1 MEAETVSNEHY
12 VNHLADVNHK
22 KEVTAIEDI
31 YNQFG
36 ALLVPKGT
44 AIEHRVHDFLVGHK
58 MQKQLDELI
67 SVNGCLTAKSL
78 IFEFNKFLE
87 LYPDLKQIHQSMD
100 FDQALEHLCSVQQ
113 IPRILLQKLTIL
125 KMQLPTI
132 FEQTLFSTWLGCML
146 AKEMKLSSEQIRNT
160 FYVGLLHD
168 LGLLHINPKLIS
180 KQESYTEQEWR
191 SIKQHMMIS
200 VAIAKLIHPFDQ
212 EVYRGIKEHH
222 ERCDGTGYPKKLHKD
237 QLSYSGQ
244 LIGLADIICH
254 IRTRQY
260 QQSGKSMAN
269 IMPYIQIN
277 LQSFKF
283 ESYQAMYSIV
293 QRAQLE
299 INDLLNRK
307 DFLSLPKLLILQR
320 VRITQLH
327 LAFAEFV
334 ALIPDNV
341 KGKHSRALLGSC
353 LQIGEVIKRAGFN
366 SSETLDWLESIS
378 DNDFTE
384 AHQELQEL
392 DNMHY
397 ELLWLFKKAFR
408 IIPDF
413 LAEELPANSELT
425 TQFQALAETMQQNL
439 LQAWTDYS

>member
-1 MEAETVSNEHY
+1 MDTETVINAHY
-12 VNHLADVNHK
+12 VNHLANVNNK
-22 KEVTAIEDI
+22 KKVVATENI

-58 MQKQLDELI
+58 MKKQLDEFI
-67 SVNGCLTAKSL
+67 TVDGCLTANSL
-78 IFEFNKFLE
+78 VAEFNKLLALF
-87 LYPDLKQIHQSMD
+87 PDLQQIHQCID
-100 FDQALEHLCSVQQ
+100 FGQMLEHLCSVQQ

-125 KMQLPTI
+125 KLQLPTI

-146 AKEMKLSSEQIRNT
+146 AKEMKLSPQHIRNT

-168 LGLLHINPKLIS
+168 LGLLHIDPELIS
-180 KQESYTEQEWR
+180 KQGSYSDQEWH
-191 SIKQHMMIS
+191 SVKHHMMIS
-200 VAIAKLIHPFDQ
+200 VAIAKLIYPFDE

-222 ERCDGTGYPKKLHKD
+222 ERCDGTGYPKELRNE

-277 LQSFKF
+277 QHSFKY
-283 ESYQAMYSIV
+283 ESYQAMYTLV
-293 QRAQLE
+293 QRAELE
-299 INDLLNRK
+299 ISDLLNRK
-307 DFLSLPKLLILQR
+307 DFLALPKRLILQR

-327 LAFAEFV
+327 LAFADFV
-334 ALIPDNV
+334 ALFPKET
-341 KGKHSRALLGSC
+341 KGKHSKALIESC
-353 LQIGEVIKRAGFN
+353 EHIGDTIKRAGLN
-366 SSETLDWLESIS
+366 SPETLDWLESIS
-378 DNDFTE
+378 DSDFND
-384 AHQELQEL
+384 ARQELQEL
-392 DNMHY
+392 DSMHY
-397 ELLWLFKKAFR
+397 ELLWQFKKVFR

-413 LAEELPANSELT
+413 LQEELPAKAKLAPQLN
-425 TQFQALAETMQQNL
+425 AHAETMQQNL
-439 LQAWTDYS
+439 LQAWTDYQ